1 MIDHNLRTVASAA
14 FMAGFAI
21 FAYSAAW
28 AQNFPAK
35 PVRIIV
41 PFAPGGANDVTSRAL
56 ANAAQRHLG
65 QPIVVENIA
74 GGGGLIAANAATQ
87 AQPDGYTTVT
97 SVLSILL
104 APYQRKATYD
114 PTTDFTFIIGVTG
127 FTFGVV
133 VRNDAPWRTFEE
145 FLADARANPGK
156 INYAASGVGTIQ
168 HLMMERIA
176 KQQGIK
182 WVHVPFRGDPE
193 AINALLAGNIHAV
206 GTGTTWAPQVDA
218 GQLRLLVTW
227 GTNRT
232 KNWPNVPTLRETGV
246 NMAIDAPYGI
256 SGPRGMDP
264 KVVRALHDAFKKGME
279 DRSFAATLAQLN
291 EFPLYLNSEDY
302 RDYALKQLAEWR
314 RIIDE
319 LGLKPE

>member
-1 MIDHNLRTVASAA
+1 
-14 FMAGFAI
+14 
-21 FAYSAAW
+21 
-28 AQNFPAK
+28 
-35 PVRIIV
+35 VRIIV
-41 PFAPGGANDVTSRAL
+41 PFTAGGANDITSRAL
-56 ANAAQRHLG
+56 ASAAQKHLG
-65 QPIVVENIA
+65 QSIVVENISGA
-74 GGGGLIAANAATQ
+74 GGVLGANIVARAE
-87 AQPDGYTTVT
+87 PDGYTIVT
-97 SVLSILL
+97 SVPSVLL
-104 APYQRKATYD
+104 APYLKKTKYDATR
-114 PTTDFTFIIGVTG
+114 DFTFIIGVMG
-127 FTFGVV
+127 FTLGVV

-156 INYAASGVGTIQ
+156 INYAASGVGTLQ
-168 HLMMERIA
+168 HLTMERIA

-206 GTGTTWAPQVDA
+206 GTTTAWAPLVDA

-227 GTNRT
+227 GANRT
-232 KNWPNVPTLRETGV
+232 ENWPNVPTLRETGV

-264 KVVRALHDAFKKGME
+264 KVVRALHDALKKGME
-279 DRSFAATLAQLN
+279 EPSFAATLAQLN
-291 EFPLYLNSEDY
+291 EFRLYLNSEDY
-302 RDYALKQLAEWR
+302 RDYALKQLGEWR

>member
-1 MIDHNLRTVASAA
+1 VA
-14 FMAGFAI
+14 GLAI
-21 FAYSAAW
+21 FTHSVTS

-65 QPIVVENIA
+65 QPIVVENIV
-74 GGGGLIAANAATQ
+74 GGGGLVAANAATQ
-87 AQPDGYTTVT
+87 AQPDGYSTVT

-104 APYQRKATYD
+104 APYQRKAPYD

-145 FLADARANPGK
+145 FLADARANPDK

-193 AINALLAGNIHAV
+193 AINALLAGNIHAI

-246 NMAIDAPYGI
+246 DMAIDAPYGI
-256 SGPRGMDP
+256 SGPRGLNP

-279 DRSFAATLAQLN
+279 EPSFAATLALLN

-302 RDYALKQLAEWR
+302 RDYALKQVVEWR